1 MPIPS
6 GADMFDVV
14 LPNGLTLQMI
24 EPLKRHRHIY
34 NAEGCAFD
42 LTFTADRA
50 PHAMLASEG
59 KANEGLS
66 EFVGE
71 VGESVKIGHF
81 EQSGVMNGSLVVNCE
96 RIDVVNAATLRD
108 RSWGPRPM
116 VQSMNKSRGA
126 LVFARQDA
134 DNCFQAWF
142 KSALPW
148 ETDPLEGTTEVL
160 THGWYVKDG
169 VASNLVSGVHRVLER
184 GPDGR
189 PLREIVEAQDELGR
203 TLYAEGRPVCHLK
216 LHAIYGDIVSF
227 WYFSEWS
234 FDSFSGVP
242 GEVQEWIMAR
252 LYSLWHREKLCAPA

>member
-59 KANEGLS
+59 EANEGLS

-81 EQSGVMNGSLVVNCE
+81 EQSGVMNGSLVVNGE

-148 ETDPLEGTTEVL
+148 ETDPRLVADLPSQTSFKVSSAMPSSPSCLVAEAGTSLAHARLSLCRRTA
-160 THGWYVKDG
+160 KDS
-169 VASNLVSGVHRVLER
+169 VRNARQH
-184 GPDGR
+184 P
-189 PLREIVEAQDELGR
+189 R
-203 TLYAEGRPVCHLK
+203 TLQK
-216 LHAIYGDIVSF
+216 LPSNA
-227 WYFSEWS
+227 
-234 FDSFSGVP
+234 
-242 GEVQEWIMAR
+242 
-252 LYSLWHREKLCAPA
+252 